1 MNIMAES
8 FKDRLRQL
16 GKTLKYSLYV
26 IFHPFDGFWDL
37 IHEKRGSM
45 GAAHTIIILVVLTQ
59 IWTWTYSAFP
69 YYLPQWEYFNLFM
82 RVLPTV
88 VLFIIWCIANWCLTT
103 LMDGKGK
110 FNHIYMATAY
120 AFTPYVLINLPLI
133 LLTYVLTYEESTY
146 YTVFNNI
153 SIIWCVILVL
163 AAMMMIH
170 DYTFGKAVVSSLLT
184 IVAMLVIIFL
194 IVMFFSLITQ
204 SVGYFVALYKE
215 ATFRLY

>member
-69 YYLPQWEYFNLFM
+69 
-82 RVLPTV
+82 T
-88 VLFIIWCIANWCLTT
+88 ICLN
-103 LMDGKGK
+103 G
-110 FNHIYMATAY
+110 NI
-120 AFTPYVLINLPLI
+120 
-133 LLTYVLTYEESTY
+133 STY
-146 YTVFNNI
+146 LCGFYHC
-153 SIIWCVILVL
+153 S
-163 AAMMMIH
+163 
-170 DYTFGKAVVSSLLT
+170 
-184 IVAMLVIIFL
+184 
-194 IVMFFSLITQ
+194 
-204 SVGYFVALYKE
+204 FVY
-215 ATFRLY
+215 YMVYS

>member
-204 SVGYFVALYKE
+204 SVGYFVALY
-215 ATFRLY
+215 

>member
-1 MNIMAES
+1 M
-8 FKDRLRQL
+8 
-16 GKTLKYSLYV
+16 
-26 IFHPFDGFWDL
+26 P
-37 IHEKRGSM
+37 
-45 GAAHTIIILVVLTQ
+45 
-59 IWTWTYSAFP
+59 
-69 YYLPQWEYFNLFM
+69 LPHMY
-82 RVLPTV
+82 
-88 VLFIIWCIANWCLTT
+88 
-103 LMDGKGK
+103 
-110 FNHIYMATAY
+110 
-120 AFTPYVLINLPLI
+120 LINLPLI
-133 LLTYVLTYEESTY
+133 LLTYVLTYEELTY

>member
-1 MNIMAES
+1 
-8 FKDRLRQL
+8 
-16 GKTLKYSLYV
+16 
-26 IFHPFDGFWDL
+26 
-37 IHEKRGSM
+37 
-45 GAAHTIIILVVLTQ
+45 
-59 IWTWTYSAFP
+59 
-69 YYLPQWEYFNLFM
+69 
-82 RVLPTV
+82 
-88 VLFIIWCIANWCLTT
+88 WCIANWCLTT